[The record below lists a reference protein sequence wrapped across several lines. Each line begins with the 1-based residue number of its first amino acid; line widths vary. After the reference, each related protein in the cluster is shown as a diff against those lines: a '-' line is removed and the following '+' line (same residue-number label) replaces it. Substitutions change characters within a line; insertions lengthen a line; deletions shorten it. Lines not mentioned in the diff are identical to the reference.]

1 LVESRT
7 GPLSPLDACV
17 TMCQIHQNWLL
28 KSGAKFAENIRVDS
42 SGKYLCEVSPLV
54 SYDGEG
60 LLRSY
65 PEILQL
71 PLVLPSRF
79 EREAKIPGAP
89 LMQSVHIAPGAPTAG
104 GDEWTKQADVQMPIL
119 PASAGQ
125 VPKQDLTDSE
135 AMHHSKAT
143 SELIGRASSRQGLE
157 ASPGERLEVDP
168 DEELHFREAAICAH
182 EALDMLMKIEAGE
195 FKDIAVQKM
204 TRLRGLD
211 DKVEGEEKE
220 KDQEDEEEEDEL
232 GSDNSDIE
240 TRIEKIEALRAEEEG
255 SSSSE
260 VEDDD
265 DPDASKKQRSRYYFT
280 KLGPRSQ
287 VYQVARSVRCK
298 RAKAYGH
305 EYADPNLPNAP
316 PLTSKQK
323 AAKRR
328 ARDGYLEYNPDMLYN
343 TNWYTLGGAWQRK
356 LDRPGHADD
365 NDGEGKLDQSNVV
378 KAQSLKDKPETRR
391 GRRAGVEATVA
402 PANKDGV
409 DPDHMSSMMVAMK
422 VQASIQAAQE
432 IREEADAEMASS
444 KS

>member
-1 LVESRT
+1 VPVIDVFSGKVKQRRSFRLELKVEDVVELTQFALGLVVDRGSEVALVESRT

-17 TMCQIHQNWLL
+17 TMCQLHQDWLL
-28 KSGAKFAENIRVDS
+28 KAGAKFAENIRVDT
-42 SGKYLCEVSPLV
+42 SGNYLCEVSPLV

-240 TRIEKIEALRAEEEG
+240 TRIEKIERRRRSISITCPRRTSRRWRRSRLSALRR
-255 SSSSE
+255 
-260 VEDDD
+260 
-265 DPDASKKQRSRYYFT
+265 SKPCKA
-280 KLGPRSQ
+280 G
-287 VYQVARSVRCK
+287 ARGAAPLCFR
-298 RAKAYGH
+298 
-305 EYADPNLPNAP
+305 PNN
-316 PLTSKQK
+316 
-323 AAKRR
+323 
-328 ARDGYLEYNPDMLYN
+328 
-343 TNWYTLGGAWQRK
+343 
-356 LDRPGHADD
+356 
-365 NDGEGKLDQSNVV
+365 
-378 KAQSLKDKPETRR
+378 
-391 GRRAGVEATVA
+391 
-402 PANKDGV
+402 
-409 DPDHMSSMMVAMK
+409 
-422 VQASIQAAQE
+422 I
-432 IREEADAEMASS
+432 
-444 KS
+444 